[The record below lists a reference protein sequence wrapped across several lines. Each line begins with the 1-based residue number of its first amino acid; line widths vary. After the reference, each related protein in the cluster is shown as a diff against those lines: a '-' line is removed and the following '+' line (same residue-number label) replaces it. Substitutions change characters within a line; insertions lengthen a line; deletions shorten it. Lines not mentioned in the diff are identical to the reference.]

1 MSIIQSCINVA
12 ILAASLASCCR
23 TTVPSSPLIGTWQS
37 VRIDGPDSDTVIEQT
52 LSFSENGSLA
62 LVDRNKAT
70 CDPTN
75 DARCV
80 TRAWATPYETRGTDI
95 VRVLDVDFTYQTQP
109 AQRRDGS
116 PVLLLHLTATTGSN
130 VWQKTYRKL
139 EWTGGRQHSVGDVA
153 DRITP
158 EK

>member
-1 MSIIQSCINVA
+1 MNSIQARIYAA
-12 ILAASLASCCR
+12 ILAVSLASCCR
-23 TTVPSSPLIGTWQS
+23 TTVPPSPLIGTWQS
-37 VRIDGPDSDTVIEQT
+37 VRIDGPDSDTLIEQT

-62 LVDRNKAT
+62 LVDRNKVT

-95 VRVLDVDFTYQTQP
+95 VRVLDVDFTYQTQH

-116 PVLLLHLTATTGSN
+116 PVLLLHLTATKGST
-130 VWQKTYRKL
+130 VWQKSFRKL
-139 EWTGGRQHSVGDVA
+139 ECTGEQQHSVGDVA
-153 DRITP
+153 ERITP
-158 EK
+158 DK